1 MVRRATLQVNGYVF
15 LLPEHV
21 EGLAEYPFYAKVSA
35 LTAEKATVRSLDL
48 DDPVTCEIDIDIARN
63 VNGHEGRGDPYTC
76 APAHASSSMD
86 RISLPLLARA
96 GRWNGRSPRT
106 SSTGRSSRPR

>member
-48 DDPVTCEIDIDIARN
+48 DDPVTCEIDIDIARTLT
-63 VNGHEGRGDPYTC
+63 VTKVEAT
-76 APAHASSSMD
+76 
-86 RISLPLLARA
+86 
-96 GRWNGRSPRT
+96 RT
-106 SSTGRSSRPR
+106 RVRQLMRQAA